1 MSYLLTM
8 SLDNP
13 NRLNRKVHYF
23 EYQGVRFKLVQ
34 NNPRKWSDTLLTIV
48 RNGDR
53 SPEAHA
59 AYSAA
64 GEFASAL
71 SWEFDAG
78 VTIGGLGGGSFRSD
92 LTLRNAKPRQF
103 VFPRVPITRINQA
116 VGGYSI
122 ERIARITD
130 DHQRIAL
137 TLYREALSSNKDLLS
152 LLLYWQ
158 ILDVRSKDQVGWIN
172 KAVRKHPK
180 ELVQVIGYLPELPLA
195 GRSLGNYL
203 LDDCRD
209 AIAHI
214 RREPGRR
221 PLKFDDDD
229 ESRRIWYSAR
239 VTKDLARFY
248 IRTHLNVTDPLYLVR
263 PRKGGFPTYLDED
276 TIGRGSFIS
285 VR

>member
-1 MSYLLTM
+1 
-8 SLDNP
+8 
-13 NRLNRKVHYF
+13 
-23 EYQGVRFKLVQ
+23 VRFKLVQ
-34 NNPRKWSDTLLTIV
+34 SNPRKWSDTLLTIV
-48 RNGDR
+48 PNDYR
-53 SPEAHA
+53 SSEAHT
-59 AYSAA
+59 AYAAA

-78 VTIGGLGGGSFRSD
+78 VTIGGLGGGSFPPTF
-92 LTLRNAKPRQF
+92 TLRRARPRQF
-103 VFPRVPITRINQA
+103 VFPRVPFTHISRM

-122 ERIARITD
+122 ERIGRITD
-130 DHQRIAL
+130 EHQRIGL
-137 TLYREALSSNKDLLS
+137 TLYREALSSNKELLA

-158 ILDVRSKDQVGWIN
+158 ILEVRNKEPVGWIN
-172 KAVRKHPK
+172 KVVRKHPQK
-180 ELVQVIGYLPELPLA
+180 LVQVIQYLPELPLA
-195 GRSLGNYL
+195 GRNLGNYL

-214 RREPGRR
+214 RRQPGRR

-239 VTKDLARFY
+239 VTKELARFY
-248 IRTHLNVTDPLYLVR
+248 IRTQLNVTDHLYLVR

-276 TIGRGSFIS
+276 TIGRGSFRS